1 MPTDPLSRRLTW
13 PHRQSL
19 QAQLAHVLAGLQ
31 PKQAGLRALR
41 RLPHTS
47 PNSPQLCI
55 RRWNWI
61 GRGQPLPQWHHHWQR
76 QHHSKSIGKVTWP
89 NDPNHNPMRK
99 KLATLTAHRELTVS
113 SRWPKRSQPAL
124 TEPWPGPWLSCDLA
138 VTEPWSYW
146 RCRELW
152 SLCDWA
158 VTSPSRDHWALE
170 PWPPCS
176 PWAHRDHLFSHG
188 GCHNSAMECQRS
200 AM

>member
-89 NDPNHNPMRK
+89 NHPNHNPMRK
-99 KLATLTAHRELTVS
+99 KLATLTAHRELTVTKMVTAS
-113 SRWPKRSQPAL
+113 LDWAMTWAVIELWPSRDWAVIILKM
-124 TEPWPGPWLSCDLA
+124 PWLSCDLC
-138 VTEPWSYW
+138 VTE
-146 RCRELW
+146 LW
-152 SLCDWA
+152 PSRDWA
-158 VTSPSRDHWALE
+158 VTT
-170 PWPPCS
+170 PWLSCDLS
-176 PWAHRDHLFSHG
+176 
-188 GCHNSAMECQRS
+188 
-200 AM
+200 